1 MSPGYRSL
9 LEIGLGGLV
18 LGGLLAFVFFA
29 PRVYFWSWLL
39 VFQHASANLCTF
51 GARLSVATH
60 FSQC

>member
-29 PRVYFWSWLL
+29 PRFYFWSWLL
-39 VFQHASANLCTF
+39 VSFLVLLALWMRCCWRDKKQ
-51 GARLSVATH
+51 
-60 FSQC
+60 